1 MKWTWYKVINSLT
14 SWGGQAANGQQC
26 SVGLYVFFWQQ
37 IAMLYIFCKYELL
50 ATSDVQEYKFSPEPT
65 DRTTGLHRFTYYIS
79 LERRTPPARWG
90 TRTRESLNKFA
101 FFVLNYGILMV
112 DFRFSLHR
120 KFVNFCIN
128 FRFDCRRPTTQL
140 PLMQCRLVSRK
151 PPREVGGRTTFLV
164 SRGASFWKYQRI
176 NVFPT

>member
-26 SVGLYVFFWQQ
+26 SVGFYVFFWQQ

-65 DRTTGLHRFTYYIS
+65 DRPNDRTSPFYILYLS
-79 LERRTPPARWG
+79 GTQYAATRWG

-128 FRFDCRRPTTQL
+128 CRFDCRRRRPTTEL

-151 PPREVGGRTTFLV
+151 
-164 SRGASFWKYQRI
+164 
-176 NVFPT
+176 